1 MVKVVGDSCLECP
14 FFELRNNRNSA
25 SGGCNAPDLDRFLDN
40 PKLKDKKKHE
50 LAITGK
56 YSGSNI
62 IKVPRPD
69 WCPLNIGDAII
80 TLRKK
85 RYDGWDESLSYD
97 LKKKVVI
104 ETYEPFEHIAR
115 RIVIK
120 KWKK

>member
-1 MVKVVGDSCLECP
+1 MITVVGDSCLDCP

-25 SGGCNAPDLDRFLDN
+25 SGQCNAPDLDRFLDN
-40 PKLKDKKKHE
+40 PKLKDRKKNE

-56 YSGSNI
+56 YSGRNI

-85 RYDGWDESLSYD
+85 NYDRWEESLNYD
-97 LKKKVVI
+97 FKKKVVE
-104 ETYEPFEHIAR
+104 ETYEPFYHIPK
-115 RIVIK
+115 IK
-120 KWKK
+120 VLKKYKK